1 MFWTSSV
8 LQLPNETAH
17 RLGVPEYAQNQT
29 LDPGHQSMTRNYV
42 LNLCHPLP
50 DFILT
55 AQDKQD
61 IINIHSNHLP
71 QQLCSGIKQVLK
83 CKKKDTIGS
92 LVFICWPK
100 SIAATIVKYG
110 QQEMSTIPGGTFCLS
125 RPDRTSSLEDPA
137 CTIPCSG
144 VGSILKVAILTQWTQ
159 GLFPYLKS
167 STSSPLSS
175 DESLPHL
182 AMVLHQDL
190 HPRPGRGV

>member
-1 MFWTSSV
+1 
-8 LQLPNETAH
+8 
-17 RLGVPEYAQNQT
+17 
-29 LDPGHQSMTRNYV
+29 MTRNYV

-125 RPDRTSSLEDPA
+125 HPDRTSSLEDPA

-144 VGSILKVAILTQWTQ
+144 VGSILKVAIPDAMNARSLPIPHSL
-159 GLFPYLKS
+159 GGGGR